1 MRRRLAVTLYLV
13 CLFCMLRAEAR
24 ESDGA
29 RPEAALAD
37 YAAARAAVAAAAA
50 RGEWPG
56 ALAGAHTL
64 VARCPD
70 DPEAWAL
77 LIDAEIALGDLDAAE
92 RDAQVLLD
100 MRPDEAASLYRA
112 ARLRA
117 LLGDDPGA
125 IEALLAAL
133 ARLAPTA
140 TDTRAAWLTELA
152 RLYDATGRPADA
164 RAASRAALA
173 ARPEARA
180 ARAAR
185 ITANP

>member
-1 MRRRLAVTLYLV
+1 MRRRLALTLYLV

-24 ESDGA
+24 ASGGA
-29 RPEAALAD
+29 QHVAALAD
-37 YAAARAAVAAAAA
+37 YAAARTAVATSAA
-50 RGEWPG
+50 RGEWPS

-64 VARCPD
+64 LARCPD

-77 LIDAEIALGDLDAAE
+77 LIDAEIALGDLTSAE

-100 MRPDEAASLYRA
+100 LRPDEAASLYRA
-112 ARLRA
+112 ARLRT

-152 RLYDATGRPADA
+152 RLYHATGRPEDA
-164 RAASRAALA
+164 RAASQAALA
-173 ARPEARA
+173 ATPEAHA
-180 ARAAR
+180 ASAAR